1 MAEITDPRELAALA
15 LANRAPGSY
24 SGGIPQLAPL
34 APPSPADVEAAQ
46 QRALM
51 AQQPIPQASHTAP
64 APSIADMVRKQE
76 TEAAA
81 AAAAP
86 PGPRTLADAGGQRQG
101 PPIIAPQY
109 RAGGMVPGPET
120 RQFEYGMAP
129 EELDAAAQRYKTA
142 ITHAENAADAGY
154 KAAEFKAKN
163 DAYYQATR
171 QAEEQKYAQERAA
184 LLAAKQAK
192 IDESLADLAARSS
205 AVANAKVNPEQFWE
219 GHGGALG
226 SVLAAIAV
234 GMGQYSASRT
244 GGSNAALGIIN
255 GAIDKNIAAQ
265 RDNIENQ
272 KAGLVA
278 ANSLYAQNL
287 AAFGDKESALLATK
301 VNYLEQAKAF
311 MEQQAALNEG
321 SARAMENKENMLA
334 KADNQIGDLNLK
346 LAQLGHTREAFS
358 TSRHYSPGGM
368 VGGGAAPKEDD
379 RLIQMSNGDVYR
391 GRSDPEANKGRK
403 LNAAYENM
411 KNILDEA
418 SKIRKQTGL
427 HEYAGKAIGYDSENI
442 AKLQS
447 LSAQATFAMK
457 DLEDAGA
464 LDKGVSDQA
473 GRLVGDYSNLTGNPE
488 ARGQAYLD
496 TILKKRDAFMRSQIP
511 LVRQLGIT
519 ETGKGDY
526 AQTSIGLPKI
536 NKGFR
541 DIKTN
546 KIGSK

>member
-1 MAEITDPRELAALA
+1 MDEITDPRALAAMA

-24 SGGIPQLAPL
+24 ASGIPQLAPL
-34 APPSPADVEAAQ
+34 APPTAADAEAAQ
-46 QRALM
+46 QRALV
-51 AQQPIPQASHTAP
+51 AQQPIPQATHAVPPVT
-64 APSIADMVRKQE
+64 IADMVRKQE
-76 TEAAA
+76 AEAAA
-81 AAAAP
+81 AVP

-101 PPIIAPQY
+101 PPILAPRY
-109 RAGGMVPGPET
+109 APAGWIPGTKNEQ
-120 RQFEYGMAP
+120 REYGLNP
-129 EELDAAAQRYKTA
+129 EEVDPAVKLYESSA
-142 ITHAENAADAGY
+142 THARNAADAELQAAQM
-154 KAAEFKAKN
+154 KARN
-163 DAYYQATR
+163 DAYYA
-171 QAEEQKYAQERAA
+171 AEKMKAEQQYAQEKAA
-184 LLAAKQAK
+184 QDTKRKLYV
-192 IDESLADLAARSS
+192 DETMADLAKRSD

-244 GGSNAALGIIN
+244 GGPNAALGIIN
-255 GAIDKNIAAQ
+255 GAIDRNIAAQ
-265 RDNIENQ
+265 RDNIESQ
-272 KAGLVA
+272 RAGLQA
-278 ANSLYAQNL
+278 KNSLYAQNL
-287 AAFGDKESALLATK
+287 AAFGDKEAALLATK

-311 MEQQAALNEG
+311 ADQQAALNEG
-321 SARAMENKENMLA
+321 SARAMAQAERFNA
-334 KADNQIGDLNLK
+334 ATDNQIGDLKLKIANLTHDR
-346 LAQLGHTREAFS
+346 LA
-358 TSRHYSPGGM
+358 TSSSQHYSPGGLI
-368 VGGGAAPKEDD
+368 GGAAAPKEDD

-391 GRSDPEANKGRK
+391 GRSEPEANKGRK

-473 GRLVGDYSNLTGNPE
+473 GKLVGDFASLTGNPE
-488 ARGQAYLD
+488 ARGNAYLD

>member
-1 MAEITDPRELAALA
+1 MAEITDPREYAAFA
-15 LANRAPGSY
+15 LANRTPGTYAS
-24 SGGIPQLAPL
+24 GIPQLAPL
-34 APPSPADVEAAQ
+34 APPTAADVEAAQ
-46 QRALM
+46 QRALA
-51 AQQPIPQASHTAP
+51 AQQPIPQAAHTAP
-64 APSIADMVRKQE
+64 MPSIADMVRKQE
-76 TEAAA
+76 AEAAA
-81 AAAAP
+81 AAPP
-86 PGPRTLADAGGQRQG
+86 PGPRTLAEAGGQRQG
-101 PPIIAPQY
+101 PPIIAPRY
-109 RAGGMVPGPET
+109 VPGRMVPGTET
-120 RQFEYGMAP
+120 IQREYGMAP

-154 KAAEFKAKN
+154 RAAEFKAKN

-192 IDESLADLAARSS
+192 IDESLADLQRRSE
-205 AVANAKVNPEQFWE
+205 AVVNAKVNPEQFWE

-244 GGSNAALGIIN
+244 GGQNAALGIIN
-255 GAIDKNIAAQ
+255 SAIDKNIAAQ
-265 RDNIENQ
+265 RDNMENN
-272 KAGLVA
+272 KAGLAA

-301 VNYLEQAKAF
+301 INYLEQAKAF

-346 LAQLGHTREAFS
+346 LAQLGHTREAMS
-358 TSRHYSPGGM
+358 SSRHYSPGGM
-368 VGGGAAPKEDD
+368 VGGGAPKEDD

-427 HEYAGKAIGYDSENI
+427 HEYAGKVVGYDSENI

-473 GRLVGDYSNLTGNPE
+473 GKLVGDYSNLTGNPE

-546 KIGSK
+546 KIGAK

>member
-1 MAEITDPRELAALA
+1 MAEITDPREYAAFA
-15 LANRAPGSY
+15 LANRTPGTYAS
-24 SGGIPQLAPL
+24 GIPQLAPL
-34 APPSPADVEAAQ
+34 APPTAADVEAAQ
-46 QRALM
+46 QRALA
-51 AQQPIPQASHTAP
+51 AQQPIPQAAHTAP
-64 APSIADMVRKQE
+64 MPSIADMVRKQE
-76 TEAAA
+76 AEAAA
-81 AAAAP
+81 AAPP
-86 PGPRTLADAGGQRQG
+86 PGPRTLAEAGGQRQG
-101 PPIIAPQY
+101 PPIIAPRY
-109 RAGGMVPGPET
+109 VPGRMVPGTET
-120 RQFEYGMAP
+120 IQREYGMAP

-154 KAAEFKAKN
+154 RAAEFKAKN

-192 IDESLADLAARSS
+192 IDESLADLQRRSE
-205 AVANAKVNPEQFWE
+205 AVVNAKVNPEQFWE

-244 GGSNAALGIIN
+244 GGQNAALGIIN
-255 GAIDKNIAAQ
+255 SAIDKNIAAQ
-265 RDNIENQ
+265 RDNMENN
-272 KAGLVA
+272 KAGLAA

-301 VNYLEQAKAF
+301 INYLEQAKAF

-346 LAQLGHTREAFS
+346 LAQLGHTREAMS
-358 TSRHYSPGGM
+358 SSRHYQPGGM
-368 VGGGAAPKEDD
+368 VGGAVPKEDD

-391 GRSDPEANKGRK
+391 GRSEPEANKGRK

-473 GRLVGDYSNLTGNPE
+473 GKLVGDYSNLTGNPE

-546 KIGSK
+546 KIGAK

>member
-1 MAEITDPRELAALA
+1 MAEITDPREYAAMA

-24 SGGIPQLAPL
+24 SGGIPQLTPL

-46 QRALM
+46 QRALA
-51 AQQPIPQASHTAP
+51 AQQPIPQAAHTAP

-76 TEAAA
+76 AEAAA

-205 AVANAKVNPEQFWE
+205 AVSNAKVNPEQFWE

-301 VNYLEQAKAF
+301 INYLEQAKAF

-358 TSRHYSPGGM
+358 TSRHYQPGGM
-368 VGGGAAPKEDD
+368 VGGGAAPKEDP
-379 RLIQMSNGDVYR
+379 LLVQTPEGKSYR
-391 GRSDPEANKGRK
+391 ARTEKEAQQARA
-403 LNAAYENM
+403 LESAYENM
-411 KNILDEA
+411 SNIVNEA
-418 SKIRKQTGL
+418 SKVRKQTGL
-427 HEYAGKAIGYDSENI
+427 HEYAGKSLGYDSENI

-447 LSAQATFAMK
+447 LSGQATFGMK
-457 DLEDAGA
+457 NAEEAGA
-464 LDKGVSDQA
+464 LDKGLTDQA
-473 GRLVGDYSNLTGNPE
+473 GKLVGDFASLTGNPE
-488 ARGQAYLD
+488 ARARAYLEM
-496 TILKKRDAFMRSQIP
+496 IQKKRDSMR
-511 LVRQLGIT
+511 
-519 ETGKGDY
+519 K
-526 AQTSIGLPKI
+526 AQG
-536 NKGFR
+536 
-541 DIKTN
+541 
-546 KIGSK
+546 

>member
-1 MAEITDPRELAALA
+1 MAEITDPREYAAMA

-51 AQQPIPQASHTAP
+51 AQQPVQQSAHTAP

-76 TEAAA
+76 AEAA

-109 RAGGMVPGPET
+109 RPGGWMPGSET
-120 RQFEYGMAP
+120 KQFEYGLAP
-129 EELDAAAQRYKTA
+129 EELQASQAKYESALG
-142 ITHAENAADAGY
+142 HAE
-154 KAAEFKAKN
+154 KAASLELQASEAKAKN

-192 IDESLADLAARSS
+192 IDQSLADLDARSS

-219 GHGGALG
+219 DKGGGLG
-226 SVLAAIAV
+226 RVMAAIAV
-234 GMGQYSASRT
+234 GLGQYSASRV
-244 GGSNAALGIIN
+244 GGPNAALGIIN

-272 KAGLVA
+272 KAGLQA
-278 ANSLYAQNL
+278 KNSLYAQNL

-301 VNYLEQAKAF
+301 MNYLEQAKAF
-311 MEQQAALNEG
+311 ADQQAALNEG
-321 SARAMENKENMLA
+321 SLRAGAANEKFQA
-334 KADNQIGDLNLK
+334 ATDNQIGDLRLK
-346 LAQLGHTREAFS
+346 LAQLGHTREALS

-368 VGGGAAPKEDD
+368 VGGGAVKMED
-379 RLIQMSNGDVYR
+379 RLVTLPDGTSYLA
-391 GRSDPEANKGRK
+391 RSDKEAE
-403 LNAAYENM
+403 AARGLESGYEEA
-411 KNILDEA
+411 KALADKA
-418 SKIRKQTGL
+418 SKTRKETSFL
-427 HEYAGKAIGYDSENI
+427 DYIAEKLGYDTEKIATLKSINPALVTAYKKQKGLGAVDKGVMEMSKEQFGDQASYFGNQD
-442 AKLQS
+442 AKLQTY
-447 LSAQATFAMK
+447 LEQAGKEREMARNAQATQVRK
-457 DLEDAGA
+457 QA
-464 LDKGVSDQA
+464 LQMLPNG
-473 GRLVGDYSNLTGNPE
+473 
-488 ARGQAYLD
+488 
-496 TILKKRDAFMRSQIP
+496 TI
-511 LVRQLGIT
+511 G
-519 ETGKGDY
+519 E
-526 AQTSIGLPKI
+526 TSIGQAQLNKVPKT
-536 NKGFR
+536 
-541 DIKTN
+541 IKTN